1 MIAPPPTEGGEVAA
15 ALLVRGELFCG
26 RVPRAEVRGQYQS
39 LHKASE
45 AVSNSKTCFSDPT
58 LDRVLLHFFVFLTF
72 PEMSGRGPEEPAWW
86 NEGARLDIT
95 GHLSCGPPGRT
106 LDIL

>member
-15 ALLVRGELFCG
+15 ALLVRGELFGG

-45 AVSNSKTCFSDPT
+45 AVSNSQTCFSDPT
-58 LDRVLLHFFVFLTF
+58 LDRFLIHFRSPNRCRSAPTRFFN
-72 PEMSGRGPEEPAWW
+72 R
-86 NEGARLDIT
+86 N
-95 GHLSCGPPGRT
+95 
-106 LDIL
+106 